1 MRRTVEIVGQV
12 ENLFGTLD
20 ENLKLFESALHVSTY
35 LDDNRLVVEGD
46 APQVDRA
53 IRILDQY
60 NDLVREGRRL
70 DNGAVKALLRV
81 ATEDH
86 GTTLR
91 SILEPGHPSKPRVF
105 GKKSV
110 TPKSSNQRRYIEDI
124 ERHDMVFAIGPGGTG
139 KTYLAVAMAVSAL
152 LGKQVNRIILARPAV
167 EAGERLGFLPG
178 TLQQKIDP
186 YMRPLYDALYDLLDA
201 DKLERFI
208 DKGIIEVAPLA
219 FMRGRTLNDSF
230 VILDEAQN
238 TTSEQMK
245 MFLTRLGFN
254 SKAVITGDITQTDL
268 PAGRRSGLVEAIEVV
283 GRIEGIAF
291 VHFNERD
298 VVRHNLVQQIIKAY
312 DEFAATPAG
321 RPTPGGPVPRRLLSA
336 AQQTAPMAATKR
348 RNSPRAPVMIANRQR
363 RIALAVRPLSDFL
376 RRAQQELGFPENA
389 VTVRLISDSAMARLN
404 RRFRG
409 KSGPTDVLSFP
420 ANSAPTRRSFPVR
433 FKPKRRRAASAGDG
447 GRGEEASRVART
459 RICRRHRLVAGDGPS
474 QRPFVFAQ
482 PAGRVAHPGA
492 ARTDSLGRFRS
503 RKRSRPDGETRAS
516 PAAAARPRTF
526 MTGVGMISVGHFFGV
541 AVLCVILTLFAYLNR
556 IYRELGR
563 VTVVRLRKN
572 VEIL

>member
-1 MRRTVEIVGQV
+1 MKRTVEIAGQV

-20 ENLKLFESALHVSTY
+20 ENLKLFESSLHVSTY
-35 LDDNRLVVEGD
+35 LDDNRLVIEGE

-53 IRILDQY
+53 VRILNQY
-60 NDLVREGRRL
+60 NDLIREGRRL
-70 DNGAVKALLRV
+70 DNGAVKDLLRV
-81 ATEDH
+81 ATEAPNE
-86 GTTLR
+86 TLR
-91 SILEPGHPSKPRVF
+91 GILEPGHPSKPRLF

-110 TPKSSNQRRYIEDI
+110 TPKSSNQRRYMEDI

-268 PAGRRSGLVEAIEVV
+268 PVGRRSGLVEAIEVV

-312 DEFAATPAG
+312 DEFASTPAG
-321 RPTPGGPVPRRLLSA
+321 RHAS
-336 AQQTAPMAATKR
+336 
-348 RNSPRAPVMIANRQR
+348 
-363 RIALAVRPLSDFL
+363 
-376 RRAQQELGFPENA
+376 
-389 VTVRLISDSAMARLN
+389 
-404 RRFRG
+404 
-409 KSGPTDVLSFP
+409 SGPAGPAETEPSGGGASSP
-420 ANSAPTRRSFPVR
+420 ANG
-433 FKPKRRRAASAGDG
+433 KNDAA
-447 GRGEEASRVART
+447 
-459 RICRRHRLVAGDGPS
+459 
-474 QRPFVFAQ
+474 
-482 PAGRVAHPGA
+482 
-492 ARTDSLGRFRS
+492 
-503 RKRSRPDGETRAS
+503 K
-516 PAAAARPRTF
+516 
-526 MTGVGMISVGHFFGV
+526 
-541 AVLCVILTLFAYLNR
+541 
-556 IYRELGR
+556 
-563 VTVVRLRKN
+563 
-572 VEIL
+572 